1 MPFEYRGQVRR
12 ERRVVQF
19 PTRLGRHL
27 LDVDHLPHITAA
39 QPDHRRRKPLLRG
52 EFLHLRPAHAQQGA
66 QVPRAQHPP
75 AVCRLHRECRI
86 HLPIPSLV
94 VIDLVYERI
103 ESNPTRKSSLTSIAG
118 NSPAAGLTLWP
129 VPRVWPIQSTA
140 GTRD

>member
-1 MPFEYRGQVRR
+1 
-12 ERRVVQF
+12 
-19 PTRLGRHL
+19 
-27 LDVDHLPHITAA
+27 
-39 QPDHRRRKPLLRG
+39 
-52 EFLHLRPAHAQQGA
+52 
-66 QVPRAQHPP
+66 
-75 AVCRLHRECRI
+75 
-86 HLPIPSLV
+86 LPIPSLV